1 MFHIITIIA
10 IAIVAAGIV
19 VWHFMS
25 RGAAA
30 PAGPAETRRFPRL
43 DALASLGLALT
54 FVLLVL
60 TGFLRDLVGI
70 GLADWLLLI
79 HVGTGA
85 AFAVVL
91 AALVVFRADAYRL
104 GSGAAP
110 GRFSDG
116 QKVCFWLIALAG
128 LCLILT
134 IAVAMLPVLGTWGQ
148 NCIVDVHRYVALAA
162 LLAGMVYAYLACV
175 RRGAKAS

>member
-1 MFHIITIIA
+1 MFHVITIVA
-10 IAIVAAGIV
+10 VAIVAAGIAV
-19 VWHFMS
+19 RHFAA

-30 PAGPAETRRFPRL
+30 AAAPPEARRFPRL
-43 DALASLGLALT
+43 DALAGLALALT
-54 FVLLVL
+54 FVVLVL
-60 TGFLRDLVGI
+60 TGFVRGLVG
-70 GLADWLLLI
+70 GAWSDWLLLI

-91 AALVVFRADAYRL
+91 AALVVLRADACRL

-110 GRFSDG
+110 GRFSDA

-134 IAVAMLPVLGTWGQ
+134 AAVAMLPLLGTWWQ
-148 NCIVDVHRYVALAA
+148 DFIADLHRYAALAA
-162 LLAGMVYAYLACV
+162 LLAGMVYAYLACG
-175 RRGAKAS
+175 RRGSRI